1 MEYRDIDPHL
11 NEITGAIVDSAFQ
24 VHEIVGPG
32 LLESV
37 YHRCLVIEMMNRGLK
52 IEQEVAVPIR
62 YKGYDVNSFYR
73 IDILVEERVIVELKS
88 VDRLLPV
95 HDAQILSYLR
105 LAQKKIGLLI
115 NFNVPL
121 IKKGIRRFIV

>member
-95 HDAQILSYLR
+95 HDTQILSYLR